1 MRIVPLFVVLLM
13 GGFGLAAFAADAP
26 HGGGGHAA
34 TTPKHGAAAPH
45 DDHATGPVY
54 SADDHWAGKVIVG
67 IAAMF
72 LAAMVIGPAYRAH
85 LPEEIPLTHSHD
97 EPPGTSGH
105 HGK

>member
-1 MRIVPLFVVLLM
+1 MRIVRLLVVLMVAGVASTAL
-13 GGFGLAAFAADAP
+13 AADAP
-26 HGGGGHAA
+26 HGGHAA
-34 TTPKHGAAAPH
+34 TAPKHGAAAGTAH

-54 SADDHWAGKVIVG
+54 SVDDHWAEKVIVG
-67 IAAMF
+67 IAAIF

-105 HGK
+105 H